1 MKIAFFEILAESE
14 KVTLTELLP
23 GNELVFYPEKLTAQN
38 AELAKD
44 SDVISVFIN
53 SQINKEL
60 LDLLPNLKL
69 IQTRSTGFDHID
81 IEAAKAKGIP
91 CSTVPAYGS
100 HTVAEFAFALILTL
114 SRKIFAARHQLMEG
128 ASFNIPAALQG
139 FELKD
144 KTIGIIGTGRI
155 GKNIVKMAKGFE
167 MKVIA
172 HDIFPDQQFAAEQK
186 FEYVDLPTLLQ
197 QADIVTLHTP
207 YDKASHHLIN
217 KDNIGLM
224 KKGALF
230 INTARGALIE
240 TDALVRALERG
251 DIAGAG
257 LDVLEGEREL
267 KDEVVLLKGGTEFK
281 DYKTLFE
288 NHVLMDMPNVVL
300 TPHIAF
306 DTVEGVREILEVTA
320 KDIIGFAAGK
330 PENLL

>member
-1 MKIAFFEILAESE
+1 MKITFFEINDQE
-14 KVTLTELLP
+14 KEAIAKLLP
-23 GNELVFYPEKLTAQN
+23 GHELAFYQEKLTPKN
-38 AELAKD
+38 AELAKG
-44 SDVISVFIN
+44 SEVVSVFIS
-53 SQINKEL
+53 SQISKEL
-60 LDLLPNLKL
+60 IDLLPDLKL

-114 SRKIFAARHQLMEG
+114 SRKIFAARHQLMES

-172 HDIFPDQQFAAEQK
+172 HDIYPDQQFSAEQK

-197 QADIVTLHTP
+197 QSDIVTLHTP
-207 YDKASHHLIN
+207 YNKASHHLIN

-224 KKGALF
+224 KKNALF
-230 INTARGALIE
+230 INTARGALVE
-240 TDALVRALERG
+240 TEALVRALEKG

-267 KDEVVLLKGGTEFK
+267 KDEVALLKDGAEFK
-281 DYKTLFE
+281 DYKTLFM

-306 DTVEGVREILEVTA
+306 DTAEGVHEILEVTA
-320 KDIIGFAAGK
+320 KDIIGFASGK
-330 PENLL
+330 PENLV